1 MLIPIIELMSWMDE
15 SKWNARGIDDQT
27 QAYLSDFFRHIANEP
42 DFQIQYQSLD
52 DSEKA
57 KLQAL
62 GQM

>member
-1 MLIPIIELMSWMDE
+1 MSWMDE
-15 SKWNARGIDDQT
+15 SKWNARGVDDQT
-27 QAYLSDFFRHIANEP
+27 QAYLSEFFRHIANEP